1 VFQATEGSEEARRDR
16 MKTAIVELEAD
27 HPGFN
32 DEEYR
37 QRRDE
42 IAIIAMDHSRED
54 PPPRVTYTESE
65 RATWKAAFTKLVG
78 LYGEHACDEYNR
90 AFQEIA
96 FSADQIPQLAD
107 VSDVLTERTGFRLR
121 PVAGLVDPR
130 EFLSSL
136 ADRVFCATQ
145 YVRHHSRPHYTP
157 EPDVIHELMGHAPM
171 FAIPELADM
180 SERIGH
186 GARRADET
194 EITRMASL
202 YWYTIEFGVLRQ
214 RDRLVG
220 YGAGLL
226 SSYGELVNATTGG
239 AEVRPFVPEQA
250 RDIPYPITTYQP
262 VLWEVGSLA
271 EACEL
276 MDRYVEQAR

>member
-1 VFQATEGSEEARRDR
+1 

-32 DEEYR
+32 DPEYR
-37 QRRDE
+37 RRRDE
-42 IAIIAMDHSRED
+42 IATIAIEHQRDD
-54 PPPRVTYTESE
+54 PPPQVTYTTSE
-65 RATWKAAFTKLVG
+65 RATWKAAFEKLVD
-78 LYGEHACDEYNR
+78 LYEEHACEEYTR
-90 AFQEIA
+90 AFADIQ
-96 FSADQIPQLAD
+96 FSADEVPQLAD
-107 VSDVLTERTGFRLR
+107 VSEFLTERTGFRLR

-186 GARRADET
+186 GAVRADDR
-194 EITRMASL
+194 EIARLASL

-214 RDRLVG
+214 NGRLVG

-226 SSYGELVNATTGG
+226 SSFGELVHATTGG
-239 AEVRPFVPEQA
+239 AEVRPFEPRVA
-250 RDIPYPITTYQP
+250 RDVPYPITTYQP
-262 VLWEVGSLA
+262 VVWEVSSLA

-276 MDRYVEQAR
+276 MDRYVQQIP